1 MLRHRALGAA
11 TLVLAAM
18 LSCAAP
24 ARADQS
30 PGTNCSGSGAGSAMG
45 AYWGNNS
52 WCNGSTYQYPFY
64 VMGNVAAAAQQSCT
78 SYTAGAVRW
87 NTTLS
92 NLEVCDGTTWQ
103 VVGVGTSSCGSVSGL
118 SFTNVTNATLNTV
131 YTSGAATITFS
142 GCSGALSVSVSGS
155 GSPQISVNGGA
166 WSTSGA
172 IQSGQ
177 TLQVRLTSSGSVS
190 TGLTAT
196 VTVASSSTNWTV
208 TTRSGSL
215 KIFLTANAYIGG
227 TIGGLSGADAIC
239 QAEANPAG
247 YSGTWKAVMSDDTTS
262 AASRLTLSYP
272 IVNAYDGSTV
282 AATNLWVGSITTGI
296 KNPSGGTSC
305 SGCSFNNSTVWTG
318 TDATGAIET
327 GYTCSSW
334 GSNSSNGVDGF
345 ADGTTNAQWIAWGT
359 PQCNVANGLYCI
371 QQ

>member
-1 MLRHRALGAA
+1 M
-11 TLVLAAM
+11 
-18 LSCAAP
+18 
-24 ARADQS
+24 
-30 PGTNCSGSGAGSAMG
+30 GS
-45 AYWGNNS
+45 YWGNNS

-64 VMGNVAAAAQQSCT
+64 VMGSVAAAAQQSCT

-118 SFTNVTNATLNTV
+118 SYTNVTNATLNTV

-166 WSTSGA
+166 WSSSGA

-177 TLQVRLTSSGSVS
+177 TLQVRLTSSGSAS

-208 TTRSGSL
+208 TTRSASLQVFMTGS
-215 KIFLTANAYIGG
+215 AYIGG
-227 TIGGLSGADAIC
+227 NIGGLSGADAIC
-239 QAEANPAG
+239 QAAAGTAG
-247 YSGTWKAVMSDDTTS
+247 YAGTYKAIMSDDSTS
-262 AASRLTLSYP
+262 AAARLTLSYP
-272 IVNAYDGSTV
+272 IVRATDGATV
-282 AATNLWVGSITTGI
+282 AATNLWSGSLSNPISTSSQPVWTATNAAGSI
-296 KNPSGGTSC
+296 
-305 SGCSFNNSTVWTG
+305 V
-318 TDATGAIET
+318 T

-334 GSNSSNGVDGF
+334 TSTGASATTGTSNLTNTSWAEYGNSTSYAYGCGS
-345 ADGTTNAQWIAWGT
+345 AEY
-359 PQCNVANGLYCI
+359 LYCI